1 MIYIDIELTP
11 QPEIEGVGEV
21 IQVIPSGKFSSSLS
35 ILDRIDLYK
44 GDDRNL
50 FLDFS
55 LRLHKN
61 IREWVFEIHKEFDF
75 SAINFCTDHLAGHFS
90 YQYCSVYSLALKLAR
105 NSEDYTI
112 LCRDTLL
119 NIDGGWM
126 SPVISFL
133 AVLNAYSSVGKQIS
147 IAEVTPGILEN
158 IVRRGF
164 KYLPS
169 EVLYEN
175 VRNFPERRALF
186 FSAIGESNNIRY
198 SLTGRNQDSLVGVEG
213 GILTVY
219 PKSAIIGEGFVGIA
233 NQFGGVEGCSKDIA
247 WQPMIDSLACDF
259 SKKLESVF
267 FESIY
272 RSIIFPLVFL
282 EGEFFELFGQRG
294 SAPNLFV
301 EETID
306 LEGLA
311 LLSALKRSGSVINV
325 TQHSLNPV
333 LSSLVSKFG
342 EIEFFFPDRIIA
354 GNKSASSIYKK
365 YCMKNVSVVDN
376 FSTESNMAPC
386 TAIGGKRIL
395 IIENDFV
402 RSFGVPYS
410 LPELIGDLVAFLGAA
425 KAFGFSA
432 FLWRQRTVENT
443 VVLEII
449 RILHPDIDIILDSS
463 MDVPELSEMCFA
475 AVGFG
480 ATSSLALK
488 YITAGGIYFFGSSR
502 IGSWE
507 YLPSLDFLGEVIGP
521 IFSARELWKC
531 WSNPECFEMK
541 RKSQTSSVC
550 NEYGY
555 NF

>member
-1 MIYIDIELTP
+1 
-11 QPEIEGVGEV
+11 
-21 IQVIPSGKFSSSLS
+21 
-35 ILDRIDLYK
+35 
-44 GDDRNL
+44 
-50 FLDFS
+50 
-55 LRLHKN
+55 
-61 IREWVFEIHKEFDF
+61 
-75 SAINFCTDHLAGHFS
+75 
-90 YQYCSVYSLALKLAR
+90 
-105 NSEDYTI
+105 
-112 LCRDTLL
+112 
-119 NIDGGWM
+119 M
-126 SPVISFL
+126 SPVISLL
-133 AVLNAYSSVGKQIS
+133 AVLNAYSSIGKQIS

-186 FSAIGESNNIRY
+186 FSAIGEGNNIRY
-198 SLTGRNQDSLVGVEG
+198 SLTGRNQDSLVGVED

-219 PKSAIIGEGFVGIA
+219 PKSAIIGEGFIGMA
-233 NQFGGVEGCSKDIA
+233 NQFGGVERCSKDIV
-247 WQPMIDSLACDF
+247 WQSVIDSLACDF

-272 RSIIFPLVFL
+272 RSIISPLVFL
-282 EGEFFELFGQRG
+282 EGEFFDLFSRRG

-311 LLSALKRSGSVINV
+311 LLSALKRSGAVINV

-333 LSSLVSKFG
+333 LSSLVSRFG
-342 EIEFFFPDRIIA
+342 EIEFFFPNKIIA

-365 YCMKNVSVVDN
+365 YCGNNVSVVDN
-376 FSTESNMAPC
+376 FSTEKNIIPC
-386 TAIGGKRIL
+386 AAIGGKRIL

-410 LPELIGDLVAFLGAA
+410 LPELVGDLVAFLGAA

-449 RILHPDIDIILDSS
+449 KNFHPDIDVILDSS
-463 MDVPELSEMCFA
+463 MEVSELSEMCFA

-488 YITAGGIYFFGSSR
+488 YIAAGGIYFFGSSR

-521 IFSARELWKC
+521 IFSARELSKC
-531 WSNPECFEMK
+531 WGSPEYFEMK
-541 RKSQTSSVC
+541 RKSQASSVC